1 MPKSMF
7 QTFVCEPGRSTRKW
21 YTLPLS
27 LIAHVVLLATL
38 IVSPLV
44 ATDVLPAPRSVL
56 AFIKA
61 SLPPSPPPSSTSA
74 QPREVVKRLQ
84 TQINTTAA
92 PLEAPFGIGRES
104 AIDLDLEQTSGID
117 ILGLQDGIG
126 IVPGGEIEA
135 PPPPPPP
142 PPPAPPQ
149 PIRVGGQIK
158 APTRVKDVA
167 PVYPTIAQ
175 AARVE
180 GDVIIEAV
188 IGPDGS
194 VQNARVLRS
203 VGLLDQAALDAVQM
217 WEYSPTML
225 NGQAVPVIVTVTVR
239 FRLR

>member
-1 MPKSMF
+1 MPTSMF
-7 QTFVCEPGRSTRKW
+7 QTIVCEPGRSTRKW

-27 LIAHVVLLATL
+27 LIVHVVLLAAL

-56 AFIKA
+56 AFIKT
-61 SLPPSPPPSSTSA
+61 SLPPSPPPPSPSS
-74 QPREVVKRLQ
+74 QPGAVVKRLQ
-84 TQINTTAA
+84 TQINTSAA

-104 AIDLDLEQTSGID
+104 AIDLDLEQTAGID
-117 ILGLQDGIG
+117 IPNLSDGIG
-126 IVPGGEIEA
+126 IVPAGQIVEA

-142 PPPAPPQ
+142 PAPQQ
-149 PIRVGGQIK
+149 PIKVGGQIK
-158 APTRVKDVA
+158 APTRLKDVA
-167 PVYPTIAQ
+167 PVYPAIAQ
-175 AARVE
+175 AARAE
-180 GDVIIEAV
+180 GDVIIEAT
-188 IGPDGS
+188 IGPDGQ

-203 VGLLDQAALDAVQM
+203 VGLLDRAALDAVQM